1 MMSQAYR
8 LFGVELSPYSLKVR
22 AYFRYKNI
30 AHEWIAR
37 DSINQEEFARYAKLP
52 LVPLVVTPDGQGMQ
66 DSTPIMEHFEE
77 LQPEPS
83 IYPGDSTL
91 AFLSALI
98 EEYGDEWGNKQ
109 MFHYRWTY
117 APDQKSTAERIARLT
132 RPGLS
137 EEEYAEAAEQI
148 RTRMVPRLSFVGSSE
163 QTREHIESSFDRLLA
178 LLEPHL
184 SQRMYLFGGKPTFGD
199 FGLAAQL
206 HQCST
211 DPSAGTIMRAV
222 APNVLSWAMQML
234 DPKAE
239 GALETWDDL
248 APTLKPLLKEI
259 GQTFLPW
266 TTANAQ
272 ALAAGQ
278 ETCSV
283 MLRDKE
289 YSQGTQ
295 KYHARSFRVLRER
308 YAKVE
313 EKTALDPIL
322 EEAGCLQ
329 WLQ

>member
-1 MMSQAYR
+1 MSQPYR

-30 AHEWIAR
+30 PHEWIAR
-37 DSINQEEFARYAKLP
+37 DSTNQEEFERYAKLP
-52 LVPLVVTPDGQGMQ
+52 LVPLVVTPDGKGMQ
-66 DSTPIMEHFEE
+66 DSTPILEHFEG

-83 IYPGDSTL
+83 IHPSDPTL

-137 EEEYAEAAEQI
+137 EAEYAAATEQI

-163 QTREHIESSFDRLLA
+163 QTREHIESSFDRLLS

-184 SQRMYLFGGKPTFGD
+184 SQRMYLFGGRPTFGD
-199 FGLAAQL
+199 FGLAAQM

-211 DPSAGTIMRAV
+211 DPSAGTMMRAV
-222 APNVLSWAMQML
+222 APNVLSWAVQML

-248 APTLKPLLKEI
+248 APTLKPILKEI

-266 TTANAQ
+266 TAANAQ

-278 ETCSV
+278 ETFSV
-283 MLRDKE
+283 MLRSTE

-313 EKTALDPIL
+313 EKAALDSIL
-322 EEAGCLQ
+322 EEAGCLP

>member
-1 MMSQAYR
+1 MSQPYR

-30 AHEWIAR
+30 PHEWIAR
-37 DSINQEEFARYAKLP
+37 DSTNQEEFERYAKLP
-52 LVPLVVTPDGQGMQ
+52 LVPLVVTPDGKGMQ
-66 DSTPIMEHFEE
+66 DSTPILEHFEG

-83 IYPGDSTL
+83 IHPSDPTL

-137 EEEYAEAAEQI
+137 EAEYAAATEQI

-163 QTREHIESSFDRLLA
+163 QTREHIESSFDRLLS

-184 SQRMYLFGGKPTFGD
+184 SQRMYLFGGRPTFGD
-199 FGLAAQL
+199 FGLAAQM

-211 DPSAGTIMRAV
+211 DPSAGTMMRAV
-222 APNVLSWAMQML
+222 APNVLSWAVQML

-248 APTLKPLLKEI
+248 APTLKPILKEI

-266 TTANAQ
+266 TAANAQ

-278 ETCSV
+278 ETFSV
-283 MLRDKE
+283 MLRSTE

-313 EKTALDPIL
+313 EKAALDSIL
-322 EEAGCLQ
+322 EAAGCLP

>member
-1 MMSQAYR
+1 MSQPYR

-30 AHEWIAR
+30 PHEWIAR
-37 DSINQEEFARYAKLP
+37 DSTNQEEFERYAKLP
-52 LVPLVVTPDGQGMQ
+52 LVPLVVTPDGKGMQ
-66 DSTPIMEHFEE
+66 DSTPILEHFEG

-83 IYPGDSTL
+83 IHPSDPTL

-137 EEEYAEAAEQI
+137 EAEYAAATEQI

-163 QTREHIESSFDRLLA
+163 QTREHIESSFDRLLS

-184 SQRMYLFGGKPTFGD
+184 TQRMYLFGGRPTFGD

-211 DPSAGTIMRAV
+211 DPSAGTMMRAV
-222 APNVLSWAMQML
+222 APNVLSWAVQML

-248 APTLKPLLKEI
+248 APTLKPILKEI

-266 TTANAQ
+266 TAANAQ

-278 ETCSV
+278 ETFSV
-283 MLRDKE
+283 MLRSTE

-313 EKTALDPIL
+313 EKAALDSIL
-322 EEAGCLQ
+322 EAAGCLP

>member
-1 MMSQAYR
+1 MSQAYR
-8 LFGVELSPYSLKVR
+8 LFGVELSPYSFKVR
-22 AYFRYKNI
+22 AYFRYKQI
-30 AHEWIAR
+30 PHEWIAR
-37 DSINQEEFARYAKLP
+37 DSTNQEEFARYAKLP

-77 LQPEPS
+77 LQSEPS
-83 IYPGDSTL
+83 IHPSDPTL

-117 APDQKSTAERIARLT
+117 EPDQKSTAERIARLT

-137 EEEYAEAAEQI
+137 EEEYAAATEQI

-163 QTREHIESSFDRLLA
+163 QTREHIESSFDRLLS

-184 SQRMYLFGGKPTFGD
+184 TQRMYLFGGRPTFGD

-211 DPSAGTIMRAV
+211 DPSAGTIMRAI

-234 DPKAE
+234 DPKDE
-239 GALETWDDL
+239 GALEAWDDL
-248 APTLKPLLKEI
+248 APTLKPFLKEI

-266 TTANAQ
+266 TAANAQ

-283 MLRDKE
+283 MMRGKE

-313 EKTALDPIL
+313 AKAALDPIL
-322 EEAGCLQ
+322 EEVGCLQ

>member
-1 MMSQAYR
+1 MSQPYR

-30 AHEWIAR
+30 PHEWIAR
-37 DSINQEEFARYAKLP
+37 DSTNQEEFSRYAKLP
-52 LVPLVVTPDGQGMQ
+52 LVPLVVTPDGKGMQ
-66 DSTPIMEHFEE
+66 DSTPILEHFEG

-83 IYPGDSTL
+83 IHPSDPTL

-137 EEEYAEAAEQI
+137 EAEYAAATEQI

-163 QTREHIESSFDRLLA
+163 QTREHIESSFDRLLS

-184 SQRMYLFGGKPTFGD
+184 SQRMYLFGGRPTFGD
-199 FGLAAQL
+199 FGLAAQM

-211 DPSAGTIMRAV
+211 DPSAGTMMRAV
-222 APNVLSWAMQML
+222 APNVLSWAVQML
-234 DPKAE
+234 DPKDE
-239 GALETWDDL
+239 GGLETWNDL
-248 APTLKPLLKEI
+248 APTLKPILREI

-266 TTANAQ
+266 TAANAQ

-278 ETCSV
+278 ETFSV
-283 MLRDKE
+283 MLRSTE

-313 EKTALDPIL
+313 EKAALASIL
-322 EEAGCLQ
+322 EEAGCLP

>member
-1 MMSQAYR
+1 
-8 LFGVELSPYSLKVR
+8 
-22 AYFRYKNI
+22 
-30 AHEWIAR
+30 
-37 DSINQEEFARYAKLP
+37 
-52 LVPLVVTPDGQGMQ
+52 MQ
-66 DSTPIMEHFEE
+66 DSTPILEHFEG

-83 IYPGDSTL
+83 IHPSDPTL

-137 EEEYAEAAEQI
+137 EAEYAAATEQI

-163 QTREHIESSFDRLLA
+163 QTREHIESSFDRLLS

-184 SQRMYLFGGKPTFGD
+184 TQRMYLFGGRPTFGD

-211 DPSAGTIMRAV
+211 DPSAGTMMRAV
-222 APNVLSWAMQML
+222 APNVLSWAVQML

-248 APTLKPLLKEI
+248 APTLKPILKEI

-266 TTANAQ
+266 TAANAQ

-278 ETCSV
+278 ETFSV
-283 MLRDKE
+283 MLRSTE

-313 EKTALDPIL
+313 EKAALDSIL
-322 EEAGCLQ
+322 EAAGCLP

>member
-1 MMSQAYR
+1 MSQPYR

-30 AHEWIAR
+30 PHEWIAR
-37 DSINQEEFARYAKLP
+37 DSTNQEEFERYAKLP
-52 LVPLVVTPDGQGMQ
+52 LVPLVVTPDGKGMQ
-66 DSTPIMEHFEE
+66 DSTPILEHFEG

-83 IYPGDSTL
+83 IHPSDPTL

-137 EEEYAEAAEQI
+137 EAEYAAATEQI

-163 QTREHIESSFDRLLA
+163 QTREHIESSFDRLLS

-184 SQRMYLFGGKPTFGD
+184 SQRMYLFGGRPTFGD
-199 FGLAAQL
+199 FGLAAQM

-211 DPSAGTIMRAV
+211 DPSAGTMMRAV
-222 APNVLSWAMQML
+222 APNVLSWAVQML

-248 APTLKPLLKEI
+248 APTLKPILKEI

-266 TTANAQ
+266 TVANAQ

-278 ETCSV
+278 ETFSV
-283 MLRDKE
+283 MLRSTE

-313 EKTALDPIL
+313 EKAALDSIL
-322 EEAGCLQ
+322 EEAGCLP

>member
-1 MMSQAYR
+1 MSYR

-30 AHEWIAR
+30 PHEWIAR
-37 DSINQEEFARYAKLP
+37 DSTNQEEFSRYAKLP
-52 LVPLVVTPDGQGMQ
+52 LVPLVVTPDGKGMQ
-66 DSTPIMEHFEE
+66 DSTPILEHFEG

-83 IYPGDSTL
+83 IHPSDPTL

-137 EEEYAEAAEQI
+137 EAEYAAATEQI

-163 QTREHIESSFDRLLA
+163 QTREHIESSFGRLLS

-184 SQRMYLFGGKPTFGD
+184 SQRMYLFGGRPTFGD

-211 DPSAGTIMRAV
+211 DPSAGTMMRAV
-222 APNVLSWAMQML
+222 APNVLSWAVQML

-248 APTLKPLLKEI
+248 APTLKPILREI

-266 TTANAQ
+266 TGANAQ
-272 ALAAGQ
+272 ALTAGQ
-278 ETCSV
+278 ETFSV
-283 MLRDKE
+283 MLRSTE

-313 EKTALDPIL
+313 EKAALDSIL
-322 EEAGCLQ
+322 EEAGCLP

>member
-1 MMSQAYR
+1 MSQPYR
-8 LFGVELSPYSLKVR
+8 LFGVELSPYSFKVR

-30 AHEWIAR
+30 PHEWIAR
-37 DSINQEEFARYAKLP
+37 DTTSQEEFERYAKLP
-52 LVPLVVTPDGQGMQ
+52 LVPLVVTPDGTGMQ
-66 DSTPIMEHFEE
+66 DSTPIMEHFEG

-83 IYPGDSTL
+83 IHPSDPTL

-117 APDQKSTAERIARLT
+117 APDQQSTAERIARLT

-137 EEEYAEAAEQI
+137 EAEYAEATEQI
-148 RTRMVPRLSFVGSSE
+148 RTRMIPRLSFVGSSE

-178 LLEPHL
+178 VLESHL
-184 SQRMYLFGGKPTFGD
+184 TQRMYLFGGQPTFGD

-211 DPSAGTIMRAV
+211 DPSAGTMMRAV
-222 APNVLSWAMQML
+222 APNVLSWAVQML

-239 GALETWDDL
+239 GELETWDDL
-248 APTLKPLLKEI
+248 APTLKPILREI

-266 TTANAQ
+266 TAANAQ

-278 ETCSV
+278 ETFSV
-283 MLRDKE
+283 MLRSTE

-313 EKTALDPIL
+313 EKAALDSIL
-322 EEAGCLQ
+322 EEAGCLP